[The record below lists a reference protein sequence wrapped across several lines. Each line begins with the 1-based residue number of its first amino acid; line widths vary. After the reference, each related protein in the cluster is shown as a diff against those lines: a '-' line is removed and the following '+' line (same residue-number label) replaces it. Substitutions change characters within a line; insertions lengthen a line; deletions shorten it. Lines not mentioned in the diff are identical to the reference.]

1 MFPLPY
7 LALDVSRP
15 SLLPFK
21 ISQYLRHG
29 DTEQRRY
36 NLINE
41 PHTKCWR
48 SSGGDTIPL
57 GLTIECDLEIEGKK
71 VPCTHGTWRA
81 HVE

>member
-1 MFPLPY
+1 MATL
-7 LALDVSRP
+7 
-15 SLLPFK
+15 
-21 ISQYLRHG
+21 SQRH
-29 DTEQRRY
+29 Y

-71 VPCTHGTWRA
+71 GEVLMVHDASMWYDLVYARGMST
-81 HVE
+81 EY